1 MFLSVLFFQH
11 IQSVKYP
18 DRTQP
23 SFNINMLAKAIVHY
37 APVDGEMVYKIQDV
51 EVSDPGDNELLVEMI
66 ATGICHTDIFFASVP
81 EGPRAK
87 YPKIFGHEGK
97 SFLKLLCTPRT
108 Y

>member
-1 MFLSVLFFQH
+1 
-11 IQSVKYP
+11 
-18 DRTQP
+18 
-23 SFNINMLAKAIVHY
+23 MLAKAIVHY

-66 ATGICHTDIFFASVP
+66 ATGP
-81 EGPRAK
+81 MAK
-87 YPKIFGHEGK
+87 YPKILGHEGK